1 MALSKPFRA
10 LKKKPRD
17 KPMSFFIDFFNYI
30 LAAILLGVSLTWVL
44 LIRSMC
50 ITFSDS
56 PFLDRFNSK
65 SHPNPKVSVI
75 VPARNEEGFIE
86 RCLNSL
92 VQQDYENYEIV
103 VIDDRSEDS
112 TGESIKKIAQSSS
125 KVKYVLAEPKPQKWV
140 GKNWACFE
148 GFKRATGE
156 LLLFT
161 DADTVHSKNTIS
173 LSVAHLMSEGLD
185 ALTVIPRMLCLDSWT
200 KITLPVL
207 SIFLHT
213 RFSALRVNDS
223 SKKTGYFFGSFF
235 IIKRKPYESVGTH
248 EGVKSEIVEDGA
260 LGKKVK
266 EEGYKL
272 KMVRG
277 EHLVEAIWA
286 RDWSTLWH
294 GLKRL
299 MTPLYLQNNSVATAI
314 FFAVLF
320 LLFMPFPILAYS
332 AIFVSSSQSFATLC
346 GISIIASVLVYLGT
360 MLDAKLGLG
369 IYIKYALLAPVGS
382 AVIIGGFAS
391 GILHAKSKNAV
402 TWRGRT
408 YSMANT
414 TQQSISM

>member
-1 MALSKPFRA
+1 MNL
-10 LKKKPRD
+10 
-17 KPMSFFIDFFNYI
+17 FIDAFNYI
-30 LAAILLGVSLTWVL
+30 LATILLGVSITWVL

-50 ITFSDS
+50 ITFRDS

-65 SHPNPKVSVI
+65 PHPNPKVSVI
-75 VPARNEEGFIE
+75 IPARNEEGFIE

-92 VQQDYENYEIV
+92 VKQDYDNYEIV
-103 VIDDRSEDS
+103 AIDDRSEDT
-112 TGESIKKIAQSSS
+112 TGESIKKIAQNHP
-125 KVKYVLAEPKPQKWV
+125 KVKYVLAEPKPQKWM

-185 ALTVIPRMLCLDSWT
+185 ALTVIPKLLCLDRWT

-207 SIFLHT
+207 STFLHT

-235 IIKRKPYESVGTH
+235 IIRRKTYESVGTH
-248 EGVKSEIVEDGA
+248 EAVKSEIVEDGA

-266 EEGYKL
+266 EAGYKL

-286 RDWSTLWH
+286 RNWSTLWH
-294 GLKRL
+294 ALKRL
-299 MTPLYLQNNSVATAI
+299 MIPLCLQNNSVAVGI

-320 LLFMPFPILAYS
+320 LLFMPFPIIAYS
-332 AIFVSSSQSFATLC
+332 AIFVTSSQSSEVLC
-346 GISIIASVLVYLGT
+346 GISIIAAILVYLGT
-360 MLDAKLGLG
+360 MLDAKMGVG
-369 IYIKYALLAPVGS
+369 ISIKYGLLAPVGS
-382 AVIIGGFAS
+382 AIIVGGFCS

-408 YSMANT
+408 YSVADTM
-414 TQQSISM
+414 QQSISL